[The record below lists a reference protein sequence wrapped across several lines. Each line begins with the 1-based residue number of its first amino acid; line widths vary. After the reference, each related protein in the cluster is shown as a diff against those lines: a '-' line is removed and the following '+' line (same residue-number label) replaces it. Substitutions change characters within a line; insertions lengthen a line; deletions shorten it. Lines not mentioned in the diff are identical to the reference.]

1 MKRIRPQEI
10 QDILGRV
17 RARYPKT
24 STAAP
29 GAQPS
34 AAASASA
41 AAAVNSAAVNSA
53 AAGHAVHDG
62 IFPTIDASVNAAWDA
77 FQSYRSMGLD
87 DRRRIVESIRR
98 GMSERVEE
106 LSRRAHQE
114 TGLGR
119 FEDKVL
125 KNRLVIEKTP
135 GPEDLE
141 PKVITGDQGMMMLE
155 WAPFGVVAAITP
167 TTNPTA
173 TIINNTIA
181 VLSAGNAIVFN
192 VHPNA
197 KGVSVDNIRWLNQ
210 AIRAAGGPENL
221 VTGIPEPTLESAR
234 QLMEHPKARI
244 LLVTGGPGVVKAAL
258 ATPKRAITAGP
269 GNPPVVVDD
278 SADLELAARE
288 IVRGA
293 SFDNN
298 VICTDEKEVF
308 VLSSVADELLG
319 YLAQSGAY
327 VVNDEQLRQ
336 LEKIIFKSMGEPN
349 KPGKINP
356 EWIGKNAGKILAQI
370 GVQAGD
376 DLRLVVAEVASHH
389 SLVWTEQMMP
399 VIPVVRVANIDLA
412 IDLAV
417 RAEHGFGHTAA
428 IYSKNVDHI
437 TRMARAMNVSI
448 FTANGPTLSGL
459 GAGGEGYTSFSIASP
474 TGEGLTRPRSF
485 SRERRLT
492 IAGGLRI
499 V

>member
-1 MKRIRPQEI
+1 MTRFRQDDV
-10 QDILGRV
+10 QDILRRV
-17 RARYPKT
+17 RSRYGTGEAP
-24 STAAP
+24 SSAPAASAPPTAAAP
-29 GAQPS
+29 APLSPS
-34 AAASASA
+34 AA
-41 AAAVNSAAVNSA
+41 
-53 AAGHAVHDG
+53 GLGDG
-62 IFPTIDASVNAAWDA
+62 IFPTIDAAVEAAWDA
-77 FQSYRSMGLD
+77 HQQYRTMGLD
-87 DRRRIVESIRR
+87 IRRRIVDTIRR
-98 GMSERVEE
+98 RMTERVEE
-106 LSRRAHQE
+106 LSRMAHEE

-141 PKVITGDQGMMMLE
+141 PRAITGDGGMTLVE
-155 WAPFGVVAAITP
+155 YAPFGVIAAITP

-181 VLSAGNAIVFN
+181 VVSAGNGLVFN

-197 KGVSVDNIRWLNQ
+197 KKVSVANIRWINQ
-210 AIRAAGGPENL
+210 AIVEAGGPPNL
-221 VTGIPEPTLESAR
+221 VTGIPEPTLDSA
-234 QLMEHPKARI
+234 QALMAHPKARI

-269 GNPPVVVDD
+269 GNPPVVVDET
-278 SADLELAARE
+278 ADIEHAAKE

-308 VLSSVADELLG
+308 VVDAVAGRLVEAMG
-319 YLAQSGAY
+319 RSGGY
-327 VVNDEQLRQ
+327 VVNADQLRQ
-336 LEKIIFKSMGEPN
+336 LERVIFKSLGEPN

-356 EWIGKNAGKILAQI
+356 AWIGKNAGVILREI
-370 GVQAGD
+370 GVDAPD
-376 DLRLVVAEVASHH
+376 VRLVVAEVPAHH

-399 VIPVVRVANIDLA
+399 VMPVVRVGNVDLA

-428 IYSKNVDHI
+428 IYSQNVETI
-437 TRMARAMNVSI
+437 TKMARAMNVSI

-459 GAGGEGYTSFSIASP
+459 GAGGEGWTSFSIASP

-492 IAGGLRI
+492 VADGLRI